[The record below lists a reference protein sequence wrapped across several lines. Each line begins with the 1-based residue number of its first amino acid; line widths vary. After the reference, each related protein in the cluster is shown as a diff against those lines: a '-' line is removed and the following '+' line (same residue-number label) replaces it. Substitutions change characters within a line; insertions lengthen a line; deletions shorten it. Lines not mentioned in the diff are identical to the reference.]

1 MRAVF
6 KRCLYQLPREHVE
19 AAWLRR
25 DGVEYER
32 KRPFTGHW
40 YDQTLVEGHWR
51 SRYRVKGHPLT
62 LKRYAVDTLHLEF
75 SNRYFGVPDLNH
87 FDVVSPEFLSY
98 VSNARAQHIVLSG
111 FAGDCRPWHGFNYP
125 PWHHMAEIIDKAKY
139 CASQV
144 EYVQCVCFL
153 LDGIDQF
160 ETVLE
165 NVREFPR
172 TVENLRI
179 SLAWAPGGTSPIPAA
194 RLNPKR
200 KGISEPR
207 VLPHGV
213 VSGYEVAQIIERN
226 SSNLRR
232 ITLDGQIYVDIELN
246 LRVVDVSSAVERFFK
261 DEADDSE
268 C

>member
-1 MRAVF
+1 M
-6 KRCLYQLPREHVE
+6 
-19 AAWLRR
+19 
-25 DGVEYER
+25 
-32 KRPFTGHW
+32 
-40 YDQTLVEGHWR
+40 
-51 SRYRVKGHPLT
+51 T
-62 LKRYAVDTLHLEF
+62 LKILSTHSPQDTECLA
-75 SNRYFGVPDLNH
+75 NRYFGVPDLNH

-200 KGISEPR
+200 KGISE
-207 VLPHGV
+207 VLVMVNKPLHVTFIAASVAAWGRQWLR
-213 VSGYEVAQIIERN
+213 SGAN
-226 SSNLRR
+226 N
-232 ITLDGQIYVDIELN
+232 
-246 LRVVDVSSAVERFFK
+246 
-261 DEADDSE
+261 
-268 C
+268 